1 MDWKPPDLT
10 AVVDDR
16 LVELPDL
23 VLSKIIRELIFVNDA
38 RNIRRAYV
46 NSDKFIA
53 IFDATWEDTVA
64 RMQVSGMGN
73 VSE

>member
-1 MDWKPPDLT
+1 MDWARPDLS

-16 LVELPDL
+16 LAELPDL

-38 RNIRRAYV
+38 RNIRRAYA

-53 IFDATWEDTVA
+53 IFDMTWRDTVA
-64 RMQVSGMGN
+64 RMQVSGRGN